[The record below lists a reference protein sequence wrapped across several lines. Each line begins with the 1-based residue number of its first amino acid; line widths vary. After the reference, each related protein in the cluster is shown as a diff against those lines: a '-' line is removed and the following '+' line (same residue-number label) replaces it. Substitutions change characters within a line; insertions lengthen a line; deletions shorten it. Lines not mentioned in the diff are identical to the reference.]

1 MNFLWVAILATLS
14 LCELLEITL
23 SRAVVMLLGLLSV
36 EDIKRVFIY

>member
-14 LCELLEITL
+14 LRELLEITL
-23 SRAVVMLLGLLSV
+23 SRAVVTLLGLLSV